1 MLIKLD
7 GYQLVHA
14 AQDYIKKEYG
24 VDMNVDPQSI
34 EAWVNIDHQQT
45 EYKRNKAYTPRRN
58 KQGQFIIDKEKSKR
72 IEATY
77 PAHESVTIELCM
89 TPLCLLEEADS

>member
-1 MLIKLD
+1 MLIKLE

-24 VDMNVDPQSI
+24 VDMNVDPESI

-45 EYKRNKAYTPRRN
+45 EYKRNKDYTPRRN

-77 PAHESVTIELCM
+77 PAHESVTIELYM
-89 TPLCLLEEADS
+89 TPLCLLEEEDS

>member
-34 EAWVNIDHQQT
+34 EAWVNIDHQKT
-45 EYKRNKAYTPRRN
+45 EYKRNKDYTPRRN

-89 TPLCLLEEADS
+89 TPLCLLEEEDS